1 MIYYYQVGVLYETHW
16 EVGAIQFIELQKQFP
31 LFSTTTADEWETSV
45 VPNETETAAF
55 VSGEVLQS
63 FQPAQARIGI
73 ILRGS
78 ATAFTHDT
86 KIVRKFTAPHL
97 FGLSALF
104 ALTPSYPTEIIA
116 ASSGEVFWLEG
127 QAIHRLLQNS
137 SGFLDQYLQVT
148 SEKLIFLNAHIDLLL
163 HETARERIEAF
174 LIHTW
179 KRTGNPCRTPYNRK
193 EWAQY
198 LGISR
203 ASLYRELHALEEKG
217 WIEMKNKEIHLT
229 KTILEKRT

>member
-1 MIYYYQVGVLYETHW
+1 M
-16 EVGAIQFIELQKQFP
+16 
-31 LFSTTTADEWETSV
+31 TTADEWNVSV
-45 VPNETETAAF
+45 NPNETTTASF

-63 FQPAQARIGI
+63 LQPAQARIG
-73 ILRGS
+73 LLVRGS
-78 ATAFTHDT
+78 AAAFTHDK

-116 ASSGEVFWLEG
+116 ASSGEIFWL
-127 QAIHRLLQNS
+127 QDKAIQKLLQNS
-137 SGFLDQYLQVT
+137 PGFLQQYLQVT

-163 HETARERIEAF
+163 YESARERIEAF

-179 KRTGNPCRTPYNRK
+179 KRKGNPCHISYNRTQ
-193 EWAQY
+193 WAQY

-203 ASLYRELHALEEKG
+203 ASLYRELHALEETG
-217 WIEMKNKEIHLT
+217 WIEIKNKDIYVR
-229 KTILEKRT
+229 KIMIEKRNLR

>member
-1 MIYYYQVGVLYETHW
+1 MIYYYQFNVLYETC
-16 EVGAIQFIELQKQFP
+16 EGVSTIRFIELQKQFP
-31 LFSTTTADEWETSV
+31 LFSTTTEDEWKASV
-45 VPNETETAAF
+45 DPSETEVASF
-55 VSGEVLQS
+55 VTGEILQS

-73 ILRGS
+73 ILKGS
-78 ATAFTHDT
+78 AAAFTNEK

-116 ASSGEVFWLEG
+116 ASSGEIYWLQG
-127 QAIHRLLQNS
+127 KAIHRLLQNS
-137 SGFLDQYLQVT
+137 PGFLQQYLQVT
-148 SEKLIFLNAHIDLLL
+148 SEKLIFLNTHINLLL

-174 LIHTW
+174 LIQTW
-179 KRTGNPCRTPYNRK
+179 TRSGNPCRLSYNRT

-203 ASLYRELHALEEKG
+203 ASLYRELNVLEKKN
-217 WIEMKNKEIHLT
+217 WIEMKNKEIYLT
-229 KTILEKRT
+229 KTYLEKRT

>member
-1 MIYYYQVGVLYETHW
+1 VSYIRHLQEEGER
-16 EVGAIQFIELQKQFP
+16 IQFLKLKNQFP
-31 LFSTTTADEWETSV
+31 LFSMTTVDEWEASV
-45 VPNETETAAF
+45 NPNETTIAPF

-63 FQPAQARIGI
+63 FQPAQARIG
-73 ILRGS
+73 LLVKGS
-78 ATAFTHDT
+78 AAAFTHDK

-116 ASSGEVFWLEG
+116 ACSGEIFWL
-127 QAIHRLLQNS
+127 QDKAIQRLLQNS
-137 SGFLDQYLQVT
+137 PGFLQQYLQVT

-163 HETARERIEAF
+163 YESARERIEAF

-179 KRTGNPCRTPYNRK
+179 KRKGNPCYISYNRT

-203 ASLYRELHALEEKG
+203 ASLYRELHALEGMG
-217 WIEMKNKEIHLT
+217 WIEIKNKEIYLT
-229 KTILEKRT
+229 KTMEEKRNLQ